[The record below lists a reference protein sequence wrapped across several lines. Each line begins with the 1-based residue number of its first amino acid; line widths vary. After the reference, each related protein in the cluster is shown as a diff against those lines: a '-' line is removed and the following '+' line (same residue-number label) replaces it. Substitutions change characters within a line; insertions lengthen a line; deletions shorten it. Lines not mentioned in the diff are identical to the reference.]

1 VVLLLSIKE
10 VYAGYGEIEIIH
22 GISLEVNEGEIVSI
36 VGPNGSGKSTL
47 LKSIFSLVDIMGG
60 EINYLN
66 SNLIQINTDQMIKKG
81 LSFVPQTD
89 NIFPTLT
96 VEENLELGAYV
107 SKKKLKDRFDLIYNL
122 FPPLVEK
129 RKKKAGTLS
138 GGQRQMVAF
147 GRALVI
153 EPKLLLL
160 DEPTA
165 GLAPMYIDLILE
177 KVAEINKTGVSIL
190 MVEQNAKKA
199 LAMSDRGYVLA
210 AGEKKYEDSGRGL
223 LENEEVAQ
231 LFLGG

>member
-1 VVLLLSIKE
+1 VVLVLSIKE
-10 VYAGYGEIEIIH
+10 IYAGYGEIEIIH

-60 EINYLN
+60 EINYLD
-66 SNLIQINTDQMIKKG
+66 SDLTKITTDQMIKKG
-81 LSFVPQTD
+81 LAFVPQTD
-89 NIFPTLT
+89 NVFPTMT

-153 EPKLLLL
+153 EPRLLLL

-177 KVAEINKTGVSIL
+177 KVEEINKTGVSIL

>member
-1 VVLLLSIKE
+1 MLSIKE

>member
-1 VVLLLSIKE
+1 MLEINDIR
-10 VYAGYGEIEIIH
+10 AGYGEIEIIH
-22 GISLEVNEGEIVSI
+22 GLSLYVNEGEIVSI

-47 LKSIFSLVDIMGG
+47 LKSIFALVDIMDG
-60 EINYLN
+60 EINYQGELLN
-66 SNLIQINTDQMIKKG
+66 NLGTEKMIQKG

-89 NIFPTLT
+89 NIFPSLT
-96 VEENLELGAYV
+96 VHENLELGGYI
-107 SKKKLKDRFDLIYNL
+107 SKGKLKDRLDLIYEL

-129 RKKKAGTLS
+129 RKKRAGTLS

-147 GRALVI
+147 GRALI
-153 EPKLLLL
+153 MEPKLLLL

-165 GLAPMYIDLILE
+165 GLAPMFIDLILD
-177 KVAEINKTGVSIL
+177 KVQEINDTGVTIL

-210 AGEKKYEDSGRGL
+210 AGEKKYEDSGRAL

>member
-1 VVLLLSIKE
+1 MLSIKD

-22 GISLEVNEGEIVSI
+22 GISLEVKKGEIVSI

-60 EINYLN
+60 EINYLD
-66 SNLIQINTDQMIKKG
+66 SNLSSVNTDQMIKKG

-89 NIFPTLT
+89 NVFPTLT
-96 VEENLELGAYV
+96 VEENIELGAYV

-165 GLAPMYIDLILE
+165 GLAPMYIDLILD

>member
-1 VVLLLSIKE
+1 LLEINDIR
-10 VYAGYGEIEIIH
+10 AGYGEIEIIH
-22 GISLEVNEGEIVSI
+22 GLSLYVNEGEIVSI

-47 LKSIFSLVDIMGG
+47 LKSIFALVDIMDG
-60 EINYLN
+60 EINYQGELLN
-66 SNLIQINTDQMIKKG
+66 NLGTEKMIQKG

-89 NIFPTLT
+89 NIFPSLT
-96 VEENLELGAYV
+96 VHENLELGGYI
-107 SKKKLKDRFDLIYNL
+107 SKGKLKDRLDLIYEL

-129 RKKKAGTLS
+129 RKKRAGTLS

-147 GRALVI
+147 GRALI
-153 EPKLLLL
+153 MEPKLLLL

-165 GLAPMYIDLILE
+165 GLAPMFIDLILD
-177 KVAEINKTGVSIL
+177 KVQEINDTGVTIL

-210 AGEKKYEDSGRGL
+210 AGEKKYEDSGRAL

>member
-1 VVLLLSIKE
+1 MDLLKINDI
-10 VYAGYGEIEIIH
+10 YAGYGQIEIIH
-22 GISLEVNEGEIVSI
+22 GISLAVEEGEIVSI

-47 LKSIFSLVDIMGG
+47 LKAIFSLVDLMGG
-60 EINYLN
+60 EINYLGEKLN
-66 SNLIQINTDQMIKKG
+66 NVNTDQMIKKG

-89 NIFPTLT
+89 NVFPSLT
-96 VEENLELGAYV
+96 VEENLDLGAYV
-107 SKKKLKDRFDLIYNL
+107 SKKNLSDRFDLIYSL

-129 RKKKAGTLS
+129 KKKKAGTLS

-147 GRALVI
+147 GRALI
-153 EPKLLLL
+153 MEPKLLLL

-165 GLAPMYIDLILE
+165 GLAPMFIDLILE
-177 KVAEINKTGVSIL
+177 KVKDINKTGVSIL

-199 LAMSDRGYVLA
+199 LALSDRGYVLA

-223 LENEEVAQ
+223 LENDEVAQ

>member
-1 VVLLLSIKE
+1 MLNIKDI
-10 VYAGYGEIEIIH
+10 YAGYGEIEIIH

-60 EINYLN
+60 KINYMN
-66 SNLIQINTDQMIKKG
+66 SDLTKITTDKMIKKG

-107 SKKKLKDRFDLIYNL
+107 SKKKLKDRFDLIYDL

-177 KVAEINKTGVSIL
+177 KVEEINKTGVSIL

-210 AGEKKYEDSGRGL
+210 AGEKKYEDTGRAL

>member
-1 VVLLLSIKE
+1 LLRINE
-10 VYAGYGEIEIIH
+10 IYAGYGEIEIIH
-22 GISLEVNEGEIVSI
+22 GISLNVEQGEIVSI

-60 EINYLN
+60 EINYLG
-66 SNLIQINTDQMIKKG
+66 SDLTATATDQMIKKG

-107 SKKKLKDRFDLIYNL
+107 STKKLSDRFDLIYNL
-122 FPPLVEK
+122 FPPLIEK

-147 GRALVI
+147 GRALVM

-165 GLAPMYIDLILE
+165 GLAPMFIDLILE
-177 KVAEINKTGVSIL
+177 KVEEINKTGVSIL

-199 LAMSDRGYVLA
+199 LELCDYAYVLEN
-210 AGEKKYEDSGRGL
+210 GKVVLSGRGDDL
-223 LENEEVAQ
+223 IKNDKVKEAYLA
-231 LFLGG
+231 

>member
-1 VVLLLSIKE
+1 MLSIKE

-22 GISLEVNEGEIVSI
+22 GISLEVNEGEVVSI

-60 EINYLN
+60 EINYLD
-66 SNLIQINTDQMIKKG
+66 SDLTKITTDQMIKKG

-89 NIFPTLT
+89 NVFPTLT

-107 SKKKLKDRFDLIYNL
+107 AKKKLKDRFDLIYDL

-153 EPKLLLL
+153 EPQLLLL

-177 KVAEINKTGVSIL
+177 KVEEINKTGVSIL

>member
-1 VVLLLSIKE
+1 MLSIKD

-60 EINYLN
+60 EINYLKSDLTN
-66 SNLIQINTDQMIKKG
+66 TTTDQMIKKG

-89 NIFPTLT
+89 NVFPTMT

-107 SKKKLKDRFDLIYNL
+107 SKKKLKDRFELIYNL

-153 EPKLLLL
+153 EPRLLLL

-177 KVAEINKTGVSIL
+177 KVEEINKTGVSIL

-223 LENEEVAQ
+223 LENKEVAQ

>member
-1 VVLLLSIKE
+1 VVFLLEINDIR
-10 VYAGYGEIEIIH
+10 AGYGEIEIIH
-22 GISLEVNEGEIVSI
+22 GLSLYVNEGEIVSI

-47 LKSIFSLVDIMGG
+47 LKSIFALVDIMGG
-60 EINYLN
+60 EINYQGELLN
-66 SNLIQINTDQMIKKG
+66 NVGTEKMIKKG

-89 NIFPTLT
+89 NIFPSLT
-96 VEENLELGAYV
+96 VHENLELGGYV
-107 SKKKLKDRFDLIYNL
+107 SKKKLKERLDLIYDL
-122 FPPLVEK
+122 FPPLIEK
-129 RKKKAGTLS
+129 RKKRAGTLS

-147 GRALVI
+147 GRALI
-153 EPKLLLL
+153 MEPKLLLL

-165 GLAPMYIDLILE
+165 GLAPMYISLILD
-177 KVAEINKTGVSIL
+177 KVKDINDIGVTIL

-210 AGEKKYEDSGRGL
+210 AGEKKYEDSGRAL

>member
-1 VVLLLSIKE
+1 LLEINDIR
-10 VYAGYGEIEIIH
+10 AGYGEIEIIH
-22 GISLEVNEGEIVSI
+22 GLSLYVDEGEVVSI

-47 LKSIFSLVDIMGG
+47 LKSIFALVDIMDGDIKYEG
-60 EINYLN
+60 EILN
-66 SNLIQINTDQMIKKG
+66 DIGTEMMIRKG

-89 NIFPTLT
+89 NIFPSLT
-96 VEENLELGAYV
+96 VHENLELGGYV
-107 SKKKLKDRFDLIYNL
+107 SKQKLHERLDLIYEL

-129 RKKKAGTLS
+129 SKKRAGTLS

-147 GRALVI
+147 GRALI
-153 EPKLLLL
+153 MEPKLLLL

-165 GLAPMYIDLILE
+165 GLAPMFIDLILD
-177 KVAEINKTGVSIL
+177 KVEEINKTGVTIL

-210 AGEKKYEDSGRGL
+210 AGEKKYEDSGRAL

>member
-1 VVLLLSIKE
+1 MLSIKD

-22 GISLEVNEGEIVSI
+22 GISLEVKKGEIVSI
-36 VGPNGSGKSTL
+36 LGPNGSGKSTL

-60 EINYLN
+60 EINYLD
-66 SNLIQINTDQMIKKG
+66 SNLSSVNTDQMIKKG

-89 NIFPTLT
+89 NVFPTLT
-96 VEENLELGAYV
+96 VEENIELGAYV

-165 GLAPMYIDLILE
+165 GLAPMYIDLILD

>member
-1 VVLLLSIKE
+1 MLEINDIR
-10 VYAGYGEIEIIH
+10 AGYGEIEIIH
-22 GISLEVNEGEIVSI
+22 GLSLYVNEGEIVSI

-47 LKSIFSLVDIMGG
+47 LKSIFALVDIMGG
-60 EINYLN
+60 EINYQGELLN
-66 SNLIQINTDQMIKKG
+66 NVGTEKMIKKG

-89 NIFPTLT
+89 NIFPSLT
-96 VEENLELGAYV
+96 VHENLELGGYV
-107 SKKKLKDRFDLIYNL
+107 SKKKLKERLDLIYDL
-122 FPPLVEK
+122 FPPLIEK
-129 RKKKAGTLS
+129 RKKRAGTLS

-147 GRALVI
+147 GRALI
-153 EPKLLLL
+153 MEPKLLLL

-165 GLAPMYIDLILE
+165 GLAPMYISLILD
-177 KVAEINKTGVSIL
+177 KVKDINDIGVTIL

-210 AGEKKYEDSGRGL
+210 AGEKKYEDSGRAL

>member
-1 VVLLLSIKE
+1 MLSIKE
-10 VYAGYGEIEIIH
+10 IYAGYGEIEIIH
-22 GISLEVNEGEIVSI
+22 GISLEVNQGEIVSI

-60 EINYLN
+60 EINYLDIILN
-66 SNLIQINTDQMIKKG
+66 NLDTDQMIKEG

-89 NIFPTLT
+89 NVFPTLT

-107 SKKKLKDRFDLIYNL
+107 SKKNLKDRFDLIYDL

-177 KVAEINKTGVSIL
+177 KVEEINKTGVSIL

>member
-1 VVLLLSIKE
+1 VVFLLEINDIR
-10 VYAGYGEIEIIH
+10 AGYGEIEIIH
-22 GISLEVNEGEIVSI
+22 GLSLYVNEGEIVSI

-47 LKSIFSLVDIMGG
+47 LKSIFALVDIMGG
-60 EINYLN
+60 EINYQGELLN
-66 SNLIQINTDQMIKKG
+66 NVGTEKMIKKG

-89 NIFPTLT
+89 NIFPSLT
-96 VEENLELGAYV
+96 VHENLELGGYV
-107 SKKKLKDRFDLIYNL
+107 SKKKLRERLDLIYDL
-122 FPPLVEK
+122 FPPLIEK
-129 RKKKAGTLS
+129 RKKRAGTLS

-147 GRALVI
+147 GRALI
-153 EPKLLLL
+153 MKPKLLLL

-165 GLAPMYIDLILE
+165 GLAPMYISLILD
-177 KVAEINKTGVSIL
+177 KVKDINDIGVTIL

-210 AGEKKYEDSGRGL
+210 AGEKKYEDSGRAL

>member
-1 VVLLLSIKE
+1 MLRINDI
-10 VYAGYGEIEIIH
+10 YAGYGEIEIIH
-22 GISLEVNEGEIVSI
+22 GISLKVEQGEIVSI

-60 EINYLN
+60 EINYLD
-66 SNLIQINTDQMIKKG
+66 SDLTATATDQMIKKG

-107 SKKKLKDRFDLIYNL
+107 SKKNLSDRFDLIYNL

-147 GRALVI
+147 GRALVM

-165 GLAPMYIDLILE
+165 GLAPMFIDLILE
-177 KVAEINKTGVSIL
+177 KVEEINRTGVSIL

-210 AGEKKYEDSGRGL
+210 AGEKKYEDSGQGL

>member
-1 VVLLLSIKE
+1 VLSIKE

-22 GISLEVNEGEIVSI
+22 GISLEVNEGEVVSI

-66 SNLIQINTDQMIKKG
+66 SDLTKITTDQMIKKG

-89 NIFPTLT
+89 NVFPTLT

-107 SKKKLKDRFDLIYNL
+107 AKKKLKDRFDLIYDL

-153 EPKLLLL
+153 EPRLLLL

-177 KVAEINKTGVSIL
+177 KVEEINKTGVSIL

-223 LENEEVAQ
+223 LENKEVAQ

>member
-1 VVLLLSIKE
+1 VVFLLKINDI
-10 VYAGYGEIEIIH
+10 YAGYGEIEIIH
-22 GISLEVNEGEIVSI
+22 GISLEVKEGEIVSI
-36 VGPNGSGKSTL
+36 VGPNGSGKSTF
-47 LKSIFSLVDIMGG
+47 LKSIFSLVDIMKGN
-60 EINYLN
+60 IDYLG
-66 SNLIQINTDQMIKKG
+66 TDLTKLGTDKMIEQG

-89 NIFPTLT
+89 NVFPTLT
-96 VEENLELGAYV
+96 VAENLELGAYV
-107 SKKKLKDRFDLIYNL
+107 SNKNLKDRFDLIYSL

-147 GRALVI
+147 GRALVM

-165 GLAPMYIDLILE
+165 GLAPMFIDLILD
-177 KVAEINKTGVSIL
+177 KVVEINKTGVSIL

-210 AGEKKYEDSGRGL
+210 AGEKKYEDSGKGL

>member
-1 VVLLLSIKE
+1 MLSIKE
-10 VYAGYGEIEIIH
+10 IYAGYGEIEIIH
-22 GISLEVNEGEIVSI
+22 GISLEVNQGEIVSI

-47 LKSIFSLVDIMGG
+47 LKSIFSLVDIMSG

-66 SNLIQINTDQMIKKG
+66 QDLTGITTDQMINKG

-107 SKKKLKDRFDLIYNL
+107 SKKKLKDRFELIYEL

-177 KVAEINKTGVSIL
+177 KVEEINKTGVSIL

>member
-1 VVLLLSIKE
+1 MLKINDI
-10 VYAGYGEIEIIH
+10 YAGYGEIEIIH
-22 GISLEVNEGEIVSI
+22 GISLEVKEGEIVSI
-36 VGPNGSGKSTL
+36 VGPNGSGKSTF
-47 LKSIFSLVDIMGG
+47 LKSIFSLVDIMKGN
-60 EINYLN
+60 IDYLG
-66 SNLIQINTDQMIKKG
+66 TDLTKLGTDKMIEQG

-89 NIFPTLT
+89 NVFPTLT
-96 VEENLELGAYV
+96 VAENLELGAYV
-107 SKKKLKDRFDLIYNL
+107 SNKNLKDRFDLIYSL

-147 GRALVI
+147 GRALVM

-165 GLAPMYIDLILE
+165 GLAPMFIDLILD
-177 KVAEINKTGVSIL
+177 KVVEINKTGVSIL

-210 AGEKKYEDSGRGL
+210 AGEKKYEDSGKGL

>member
-1 VVLLLSIKE
+1 MLEINDIR
-10 VYAGYGEIEIIH
+10 AGYGEIEIIH
-22 GISLEVNEGEIVSI
+22 GLSLYVNEGEIVSI

-47 LKSIFSLVDIMGG
+47 LKSIFALVDIMDG
-60 EINYLN
+60 EINYQGELLN
-66 SNLIQINTDQMIKKG
+66 NLGTEKMIQKG

-89 NIFPTLT
+89 NIFPSLT
-96 VEENLELGAYV
+96 VHENLELGGYI
-107 SKKKLKDRFDLIYNL
+107 SKKKLNDRLDLIYEL

-129 RKKKAGTLS
+129 RKKRAGTLS

-147 GRALVI
+147 GRALI
-153 EPKLLLL
+153 MEPKLLLL

-165 GLAPMYIDLILE
+165 GLAPMFIDLILD
-177 KVAEINKTGVSIL
+177 KVEAINDTGVTIL

-210 AGEKKYEDSGRGL
+210 AGEKKYEDSGRAL

>member
-1 VVLLLSIKE
+1 MLSIKE
-10 VYAGYGEIEIIH
+10 IYAGYGEIEIIH
-22 GISLEVNEGEIVSI
+22 GISLIVNEGEIVSI

-47 LKSIFSLVDIMGG
+47 LKSIFSLVDVMGG

-66 SNLIQINTDQMIKKG
+66 QDLTGITTDQMIKKG

-89 NIFPTLT
+89 NVFTTLT

-107 SKKKLKDRFDLIYNL
+107 SKKKLKDRFDLIYDL

-129 RKKKAGTLS
+129 KKKKAGTLS

-147 GRALVI
+147 GRALMI

-177 KVAEINKTGVSIL
+177 KVEEINKTGVSIL

>member
-1 VVLLLSIKE
+1 LLEINDIR
-10 VYAGYGEIEIIH
+10 AGYGEIEIIH
-22 GISLEVNEGEIVSI
+22 GLSLYVNEGEIVSI

-47 LKSIFSLVDIMGG
+47 LKSIFALVDIMGG
-60 EINYLN
+60 EINYQGELLN
-66 SNLIQINTDQMIKKG
+66 NVGTEKMIKKG

-89 NIFPTLT
+89 NIFPSLT
-96 VEENLELGAYV
+96 VHENLELGGYV
-107 SKKKLKDRFDLIYNL
+107 SKKKLRERLDLIYDL
-122 FPPLVEK
+122 FPPLIEK
-129 RKKKAGTLS
+129 RKKRAGTLS

-147 GRALVI
+147 GRALI
-153 EPKLLLL
+153 MKPKLLLL

-165 GLAPMYIDLILE
+165 GLAPMYISLILD
-177 KVAEINKTGVSIL
+177 KVKDINDIGVTIL

-210 AGEKKYEDSGRGL
+210 AGEKKYEDSGRAL

>member
-66 SNLIQINTDQMIKKG
+66 SNLSQVNTDQMIKKG

>member
-1 VVLLLSIKE
+1 VVFLLKINDI
-10 VYAGYGEIEIIH
+10 YAGYGEIEIIH
-22 GISLEVNEGEIVSI
+22 GISLEVKEGEIVSI

-47 LKSIFSLVDIMGG
+47 LKSIFSLVDIMKGN
-60 EINYLN
+60 IDYLG
-66 SNLIQINTDQMIKKG
+66 TDLTKLGTDKMIEQG

-89 NIFPTLT
+89 NVFPTLT
-96 VEENLELGAYV
+96 VAENLELGAYV
-107 SKKKLKDRFDLIYNL
+107 SNKNLKDRFDLIYSL

-147 GRALVI
+147 GRALVM

-165 GLAPMYIDLILE
+165 GLAPMFIDLILD
-177 KVAEINKTGVSIL
+177 KVVEINKTGVSIL

-210 AGEKKYEDSGRGL
+210 AGEKKYEDSGKGL

>member
-1 VVLLLSIKE
+1 MLSIKE

-66 SNLIQINTDQMIKKG
+66 SNLSQVNTDQMIKKG

>member
-1 VVLLLSIKE
+1 MLEINDIR
-10 VYAGYGEIEIIH
+10 AGYGEIEIIH
-22 GISLEVNEGEIVSI
+22 GLSLYVNEGEIVSI

-47 LKSIFSLVDIMGG
+47 LKSIFALVDIMGG
-60 EINYLN
+60 EINYQGELLN
-66 SNLIQINTDQMIKKG
+66 NVGTEKMIKKG

-89 NIFPTLT
+89 NIFPSLT
-96 VEENLELGAYV
+96 VHENLELGGYV
-107 SKKKLKDRFDLIYNL
+107 SKKKLRERLDLIYDL
-122 FPPLVEK
+122 FPPLIEK
-129 RKKKAGTLS
+129 RKKRAGTLS

-147 GRALVI
+147 GRALI
-153 EPKLLLL
+153 MKPKLLLL

-165 GLAPMYIDLILE
+165 GLAPMYISLILD
-177 KVAEINKTGVSIL
+177 KVKDINDIGVTIL

-210 AGEKKYEDSGRGL
+210 AGEKKYEDSGRAL